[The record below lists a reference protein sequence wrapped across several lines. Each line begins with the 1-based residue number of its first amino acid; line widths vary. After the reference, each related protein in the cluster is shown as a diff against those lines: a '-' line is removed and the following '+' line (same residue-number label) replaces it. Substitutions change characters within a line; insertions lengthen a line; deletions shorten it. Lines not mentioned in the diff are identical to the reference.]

1 MVNRDKWE
9 FYKDRKGEHRWR
21 VISVNGRV
29 VGASTEGYANKQAAE
44 KNAMRFGYKKRKG
57 MLLTLKHCTFLLM
70 RAVIGTLLNLV
81 QSILL

>member
-44 KNAMRFGYKKRKG
+44 KNAMRFGYKKRK
-57 MLLTLKHCTFLLM
+57 
-70 RAVIGTLLNLV
+70 
-81 QSILL
+81 